1 MIRTPDLSVFLD
13 VVDEDPTRQ
22 KIVAMEELSELIQ
35 AISKDLRGQPNRS
48 NIAEE
53 MADVYIMLHEMEYL
67 YDNKTI
73 IRNKIYEKAK
83 RLDERMKEK
92 KI

>member
-1 MIRTPDLSVFLD
+1 
-13 VVDEDPTRQ
+13 
-22 KIVAMEELSELIQ
+22 
-35 AISKDLRGQPNRS
+35 
-48 NIAEE
+48 